1 MAAWRSRAWRRPRGH
16 VVGGHQAVSRR
27 RENERGLLVKFGT
40 EEQRVPVR
48 AALPAQVTGT
58 FDLVFLAVKSQ
69 YREDALTQILPHLTP
84 QSAVVSLQNGVNE
97 PHIAKRVGAER
108 TIGCLVDV
116 SSDCIAPGEIQRGR
130 QGNFFVGEMDGRMTP
145 RLEEIRRLLAH
156 SVPAYARTNIMG
168 SCGRDLQGHG
178 RCDDRARRH
187 QCARTARRPDISP
200 DPHPSAA

>member
-1 MAAWRSRAWRRPRGH
+1 MRIAIWGSGAIGGVAGAGMAAAGEDVLLVDIMPEH
-16 VVGGHQAVSRR
+16 VAAM
-27 RENERGLLVKFGT
+27 NERGLLVKFGK

-84 QSAVVSLQNGVNE
+84 QSAVISLQNGVNE

-145 RLEEIRRLLAH
+145 RLEEIRRLLALLG
-156 SVPAYARTNIMG
+156 ARVRAHQHHG
-168 SCGRDLQGHG
+168 LRVGEDLQGDG
-178 RCDDRARRH
+178 
-187 QCARTARRPDISP
+187 
-200 DPHPSAA
+200 